1 MWRSA
6 PKQKDS
12 RELLKQHIPT
22 DLSFFLFLASVF
34 RIRRRVSVHYFKSKE
49 ALSFPSILPT
59 LIHLYII
66 CSLRWKTGR
75 SQEWRNKRHVSLCS
89 SSLWQSCGK
98 YCVSC
103 LLLNCFGNWFAL
115 TLWPSD
121 CRPRSGLCV
130 RVLKWVYITYT
141 LYLITVTNQIKEPVC
156 RNYCTGFISWKMSK
170 G

>member
-1 MWRSA
+1 MWCSA
-6 PKQKDS
+6 SKQNDA
-12 RELLKQHIPT
+12 RELLKQHIIAEW
-22 DLSFFLFLASVF
+22 SFSVF
-34 RIRRRVSVHYFKSKE
+34 SLCFPHQKACIDPLLQVKISTI
-49 ALSFPSILPT
+49 FPSILPT

-66 CSLRWKTGR
+66 CSWRWKTGR

-121 CRPRSGLCV
+121 CRPQSGLCV